1 VTAVPNSALRLFVD
15 SQFTSPY
22 AMAVFVALRHKGLPF
37 ELVTLDLEAGEQRSA
52 GYSDLS
58 LTQRVPTLIVDGFAL
73 SESSAICE
81 YLENIHPSAPLYP
94 QAAQQRARARQLQA
108 WLRSDLQALRQE
120 RSTLVVFYGQRAPAL
135 SPSAQGAATKLLDV
149 AGQLLADGREQLF
162 GQWSIVDVELALMLN
177 RLVLNGDEVPPAL
190 RDYAQRQW
198 QHPAVQAWVNT
209 ARPPL

>member
-1 VTAVPNSALRLFVD
+1 VTAVPNSSLRLFVD
-15 SQFTSPY
+15 SHCTSPY
-22 AMAVFVALRHKGLPF
+22 AMAVFVALHHKALPF
-37 ELVTLDLEAGEQRSA
+37 ELLTVDLEAGEQRGA

-58 LTQRVPTLIVDGFAL
+58 LTQRVPTLIAEDFAL

-81 YLENIHPSAPLYP
+81 YLEDIHPSAPLYP
-94 QAAQQRARARQLQA
+94 QPPQQRARARQLQA
-108 WLRSDLQALRQE
+108 WLRSDLQPLRQE

-135 SPSAQGAATKLLDV
+135 SPSAQAAATKLLDV
-149 AGQLLADGREQLF
+149 AGQLLADGREHLF
-162 GQWSIVDVELALMLN
+162 GRWSIVDVELAVMLN
-177 RLVLNGDEVPPAL
+177 RLVLNDDEVPPAL

>member
-1 VTAVPNSALRLFVD
+1 MLNPALRLFVD

-37 ELVTLDLEAGEQRSA
+37 ELVTLDLETGEQRSA

-58 LTQRVPTLIVDGFAL
+58 LTQRVPTLIADGFAL

-81 YLENIHPSAPLYP
+81 YLEEIHPNAPLYP
-94 QAAQQRARARQLQA
+94 QAPQQRARARQLQA

-120 RSTLVVFYGQRAPAL
+120 RSTLVVFYGQRGPAL
-135 SPSAQGAATKLLDV
+135 SPSAQAAASKLLDV
-149 AGQLLADGREQLF
+149 AGQLLADGREHVF
-162 GQWSIVDVELALMLN
+162 GQWSIVDVELAVMLN

-198 QHPAVQAWVNT
+198 QHPAAQAWVNT